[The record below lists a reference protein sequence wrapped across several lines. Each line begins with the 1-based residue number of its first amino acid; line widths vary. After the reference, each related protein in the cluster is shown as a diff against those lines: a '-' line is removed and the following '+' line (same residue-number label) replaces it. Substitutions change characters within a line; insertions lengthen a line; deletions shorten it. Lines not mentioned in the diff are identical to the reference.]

1 MNAVWKKW
9 CGRTL
14 ALILLPCFAMSP
26 TRLQA
31 QDQHVVSTQELS
43 KDAAQPS
50 QNRAADESALRHLF
64 SSEQARQALQSANVD
79 YRKVDRAVGQLSDE
93 DLTKLAARARQVQN
107 NFSGG
112 RAGSLSDRDLLIIL
126 IIAILIIALVA
137 VLH

>member
-14 ALILLPCFAMSP
+14 ALILLPCFAMCP

-31 QDQHVVSTQELS
+31 QDQHVVSTQELN
-43 KDAAQPS
+43 KDTAQPS
-50 QNRAADESALRHLF
+50 QNRAADESALRQLF
-64 SSEQARQALQSANVD
+64 SSERARQALQSANVD

-93 DLTKLAARARQVQN
+93 DLSKLAARARQAQN